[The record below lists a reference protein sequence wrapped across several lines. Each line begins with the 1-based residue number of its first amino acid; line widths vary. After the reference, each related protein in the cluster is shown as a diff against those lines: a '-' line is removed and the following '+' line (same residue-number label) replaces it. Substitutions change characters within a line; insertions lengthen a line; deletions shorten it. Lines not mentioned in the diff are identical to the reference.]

1 MGNPTTRV
9 LALLELL
16 QTHGLISG
24 AELARRLQI
33 DPRTLRR
40 YIGALEVLGIPVVTE
55 RGRDGG
61 YRLMH
66 GFKLPP
72 MMFTNDE
79 ALALALG
86 LVASRSLGLAT
97 TVPAG
102 AGALAKLERV
112 MPDNLRRR
120 VRAVGETVTLDI
132 ARATS
137 SGDPD
142 ILVTLSAAAQNQQR
156 VQIAYQTPKQMHTQR
171 DIDPYG
177 LAYHGGSWY
186 IVAYCHLRQDRRS
199 FRLDRILAA
208 HPLAISFGK
217 PEEFDALTYLTT
229 TITNLPRAHSVQ
241 VLLYTDME
249 NARAAVFTGLGMLEP
264 AVGGTLLR
272 SQADDLDWM
281 ARELARLPFSFV
293 IHEPVSLKDALVRHA
308 KRLLE
313 VIASGEVAHNPR

>member
-16 QTHGLISG
+16 QTHGLING
-24 AELARRLQI
+24 AELACRL
-33 DPRTLRR
+33 DVGPRTLRR
-40 YIGALEVLGIPVVTE
+40 YIIALEELGIPVVAE

-61 YRLMH
+61 YRLMQ

-72 MMFTNDE
+72 MMFTNEE

-86 LVASRSLGLAT
+86 LVASRSLGLAA

-102 AGALAKLERV
+102 VGALAKLERV
-112 MPDNLRRR
+112 MPDALRQR

-137 SGDPD
+137 SGDPT
-142 ILVTLSAAAQNQQR
+142 ILTTLSAAAQSQQR
-156 VQIAYQTPKQMHTQR
+156 VRIAYRTPQQVQTER
-171 DIDPYG
+171 EIDPYG

-186 IVAYCHLRQDRRS
+186 LVGYCHLRQGRRS

-208 HPLAISFGK
+208 ESLAKSFGR
-217 PEEFDALTYLTT
+217 PEEFDALDYLTAA
-229 TITNLPRAHSVQ
+229 ITSLPRAHSVK
-241 VLLYTDME
+241 VLLHSDLAS
-249 NARAAVFTGLGMLEP
+249 ARSAIFSGLGLLESV
-264 AVGGTLLR
+264 ANGTLLH

-281 ARELARLPFSFV
+281 ARELARLPFVFT
-293 IHEPVSLKDALVRHA
+293 IIEPAALKKALTRHA
-308 KRLLE
+308 KALQGMVKSNESVQFR
-313 VIASGEVAHNPR
+313 R